1 MAHSSSPS
9 SGVRLNKF
17 LASCGLGSRR
27 KCEELIHEGRIE
39 INGEVVLDLA
49 TRVHDEDY
57 VRFDGRV
64 VRAEKEIT
72 ILLSKPKGYLC
83 TADDPEGRKTI
94 YELLPPK
101 FRTLAY
107 VGRLDLESHGLLL
120 LTNSGELNETLTH
133 PRHEVEKEY
142 IVSINRAFEPEH
154 TDRML
159 EGIRLAEGV
168 AKADALHFYTRKRIG
183 IVLTQGYNRQIRRM
197 FAKLEY
203 KVRDLERVRIGS
215 LTAPDLSTGA
225 YRVLNSKDLEAVC
238 RNPKDPKR
246 KPVTDHSRPTK
257 KRSPSRKTARGGK
270 SSYSGKSGSRGSGG
284 SSSRSRTGGRS
295 SFSTKSARR
304 KPRGGSSR

>member
-1 MAHSSSPS
+1 MSRSSSPE

-27 KCEELIHEGRIE
+27 KCEEFIREGRVE
-39 INGEVVLDLA
+39 INGDVVLDLA
-49 TRVHDEDY
+49 TKVLPDDY

-72 ILLSKPKGYLC
+72 ILLNKPKGYLC

-101 FRTLAY
+101 FRSLAY

-142 IVSINRAFEPEH
+142 IVTINRAFEPEH

-159 EGIRLAEGV
+159 EGIRLAEGL
-168 AKADALHFYTRKRIG
+168 AKADSMHFYTRKRIG
-183 IVLTQGYNRQIRRM
+183 LVLSQGYNRQIRRM

-215 LTAPDLSTGA
+215 LTASDLSTGDF
-225 YRVLNSKDLEAVC
+225 RVLNSKDLQAVC
-238 RNPKDPKR
+238 RNPNSPKR
-246 KPVTDHSRPTK
+246 KVVDDPARQARK
-257 KRSPSRKTARGGK
+257 SPSRKTSRGRGA
-270 SSYSGKSGSRGSGG
+270 SSSPSGKGRP
-284 SSSRSRTGGRS
+284 RSGGRS
-295 SFSTKSARR
+295 SFSKKSPGR
-304 KPRGGSSR
+304 KPRGGGSR